1 MSATS
6 LPCGDGGLPPLLTY
20 WEKTARSQAPW
31 LPLQCA
37 SMSGPR
43 GHSLISGLVGND
55 WGQTVP
61 LSNLT

>member
-6 LPCGDGGLPPLLTY
+6 LPCGDGGLPTLLTY
-20 WEKTARSQAPW
+20 WEKTACFQAPW
-31 LPLQCA
+31 LPLEWA

-55 WGQTVP
+55 SGQTVP
-61 LSNLT
+61 LSNFT